1 MPHFTKS
8 GERLYTADQIQNY
21 FTASFWAEYDQKS
34 QDDPDTN
41 AGALFGGHAA
51 FYLGDTRISCGAGLV
66 HRDAEYLTKKAKEK
80 GKTLDQVYAY
90 TGGAPQTVRQKAK
103 ELIEA
108 ESRIAA
114 LQARLD
120 ILESIDSGSVGDS
133 SNSHDQAFDNKEVVA

>member
-1 MPHFTKS
+1 MAHFTKN
-8 GERLYTADQIQNY
+8 GERLYTAAQIQTR

-34 QDDPDTN
+34 QDDPDTG
-41 AGALFGGHAA
+41 AGALFQGHAA
-51 FYLGDTRISCGAGLV
+51 FYLDDVRISCGAGLV
-66 HRDAEYLTKKAKEK
+66 HRDAEYLNKKAKEK

-90 TGGAPQTVRQKAK
+90 TGGAPASVRNKSK

-120 ILESIDSGSVGDS
+120 ILESIDAGSVGDG